1 MSSGG
6 AQAARDPLI
15 PAADKF
21 PRNPIIPYNLACY
34 ECQMDRL
41 KDAWNWIKLAISLGV
56 SKEFKLMALDEPKL
70 KPLWLAIAD
79 I

>member
-1 MSSGG
+1 
-6 AQAARDPLI
+6 
-15 PAADKF
+15 
-21 PRNPIIPYNLACY
+21 
-34 ECQMDRL
+34 MDRL